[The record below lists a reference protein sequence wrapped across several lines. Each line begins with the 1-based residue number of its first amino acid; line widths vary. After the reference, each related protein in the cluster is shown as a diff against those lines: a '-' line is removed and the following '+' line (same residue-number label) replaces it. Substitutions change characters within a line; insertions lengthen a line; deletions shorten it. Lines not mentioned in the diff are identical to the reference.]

1 MTDRN
6 TNDMNINDMNV
17 KNVNANEAVMTVPDA
32 SSSVRKPMSKRTAWG
47 YFIACILLEQI
58 GIVFMNASD
67 GLTNPLPSI
76 LCMITFG
83 LSYALFGKCLKVINL
98 AVGFAVWSG
107 VAVIFTAFLSVAVN
121 HHPLN
126 TFDIIGL
133 ALVIIGIV
141 GMNLKA

>member
-6 TNDMNINDMNV
+6 VNDMNINDV
-17 KNVNANEAVMTVPDA
+17 NVNDVDASEAVMTEPDA
-32 SSSVRKPMSKRTAWG
+32 SSNVRKPMSKRAAWG
-47 YFIACILLEQI
+47 YFIVCILLEQI

-67 GLTNPLPSI
+67 GLTNPLPSV

-83 LSYALFGKCLKVINL
+83 LSYALFGKCHKVINL

-126 TFDIIGL
+126 TFDVIGL

>member
-6 TNDMNINDMNV
+6 VNDMNINDV
-17 KNVNANEAVMTVPDA
+17 NVNDVDASEAVMTEPDA
-32 SSSVRKPMSKRTAWG
+32 SSNVRKPMSKRAAWG

-67 GLTNPLPSI
+67 GLTNPLPSV

-126 TFDIIGL
+126 TFDVIGL

>member
-6 TNDMNINDMNV
+6 VNDMNINDV
-17 KNVNANEAVMTVPDA
+17 NVNDVDASEAVMTEPDA
-32 SSSVRKPMSKRTAWG
+32 SSNVRKPMSKRAAWG
-47 YFIACILLEQI
+47 YFIVCILLEQI

-67 GLTNPLPSI
+67 GLTNPLPSV

-126 TFDIIGL
+126 TFDVIGL

>member
-1 MTDRN
+1 MTDHNMREMN
-6 TNDMNINDMNV
+6 TN
-17 KNVNANEAVMTVPDA
+17 EAIAAAQGSTA
-32 SSSVRKPMSKRTAWG
+32 SEPEVSAGGGKSMSKRTAWI
-47 YFIACILLEQI
+47 YFAVCILLEQV
-58 GIVFMNASD
+58 GIVFMNASQ
-67 GLTNPLPSI
+67 GLTVPVPSV
-76 LCMITFG
+76 LCMISFG